1 MKRTT
6 RLIAAMLCI
15 MLAFGCL
22 APASAA
28 AAKLLQTGGSFYL
41 TASTATATIIEPV
54 RVDYAHGQTVKE
66 ALQASGHTFSGIESG
81 FITAIDGVRGN
92 FVRFYDYDESTGEC
106 GYDLDAAAS
115 DITAI
120 GFAENEVAS
129 KEMIALITLMGDF
142 NYSANGVLNYPAAKT
157 AYADALRG
165 LRNANA
171 EQAQLLFSA
180 LDSAMRDYAA
190 YLEGDK
196 YDVVFN
202 VTQNGITIE
211 NPVIT
216 ITDAYG
222 NASIYNGTTAQ
233 AYAGVSTYSVS
244 DGGHNRIEG
253 RVTVSPDAESGE
265 YSASAIDAALP
276 YGEWFGDIIFHADSG
291 ALEKLYEREQD
302 YGTHTATYKVEDT
315 NHGNVYMYL
324 TRGADLPSDSVK
336 TYACYV
342 DLNGRDNSD
351 GSVPANNKGWESRYT
366 VLTNLW
372 EKNSMT
378 ERSFDIEARY
388 YVGEQTQIQSFEI
401 NLERI
406 PTLADLQVF
415 GSGTRLPMEFAPL
428 TGEYSLTTV
437 AESVVI
443 SPFPVL
449 PDYRIL
455 VNGNDT
461 QREVVLKGIGESTAV
476 DVTVEYTV
484 NAEDNI
490 TRTFSYTLNITRL
503 QATDVNVII
512 PAGTEAEIINAA
524 GGVIQ
529 PLVCGEVVDGV
540 YVNTYA
546 LTPGEEYDCIAT
558 KNRYFHTSASF
569 TAAEG
574 TDFTV
579 SEPES
584 TDKLTAVGAYTARN
598 VGNANTRVYPLDR
611 DFVSAEHEYMF
622 TVSDANS
629 SFFMKATCNDDAYE
643 IHALYDKQT
652 TIASTNGVPV
662 DKLIDSTV
670 ESTAGAVACGQF
682 VASNCGYA
690 NTMTLRLIKT
700 VDSVE
705 YYQEYTF
712 VARRSLSL
720 GTLSAKTQANGIV
733 NDIVLRDENGSIV
746 KYDRDR
752 ADYYATIALSIP
764 EVIISASFKSTAS
777 ETAPNKGGYYLLVN
791 GERFDDPS
799 NVSVSL
805 DSALSS
811 EDITVTICHEDDASV
826 QSTYTLHLAKTAP
839 TPVRFVTEPA
849 DAITFVISNSTSLSV
864 PKNEDGTY
872 SLIPGESY
880 AYTVTKAGFAGVH
893 ESNYIPVQSD
903 EVIEINAVLT
913 AAEPNPNLD
922 PNLDAQWPTFRANR
936 FNNGVVDYPIPTIA
950 NDSVLYWAT
959 QFGSGYGSNACSCP
973 IIVDDFLYVY
983 AGTNIYKIDKTSGE
997 ALVTKSMA
1005 ASSSFAIN
1013 SPTYA
1018 DGMIFVGLSNGRIQA
1033 FDAVTLDSLWLFTD
1047 SNGGQPNCPIVYH
1060 DGYIY
1065 TGFWKSETGDA
1076 SFVCVSAT
1084 DEDPDVGNETKY
1096 ASWRY
1101 VSKGGFYWAGA
1112 YVCDEFVLI
1121 DTDDGESG
1129 YTDGHARIVSLN
1141 PTSGS
1146 VLGSITLPH
1155 PGDARS
1161 SVTFVP
1167 DEENGTNPSG
1177 TAYFTTKGGY
1187 FYAVHVEADGSF
1199 TEGSLSFV
1207 KLFNYADDP
1216 SNPAM
1221 STCTPTIY
1229 NGRAYVGVSGTSQF
1243 GAYSGHNITVID
1255 LESMSIAYTVR
1266 TKGYP
1271 QTSGVLTTAYAGD
1284 DDTVYVYFF
1293 DNFTPGMLRVIADR
1307 PGQTEPSAVVQEE
1320 YQGTTYDCAPV
1331 LFTPDGAQ
1339 AQYAICSPIIDADGT
1354 IYFKND
1360 SAYLMAVGSVVD
1372 RIEIAKLPDK
1382 TVYTIGETFDPT
1394 GMQVLAHYANGT
1406 VRDIT
1411 AYAVYSTAP
1420 LTSDDNMF
1428 IISHPSLM
1436 YQNRD
1441 GVPGTEYHAPDGVI
1455 NLVINAAQPTFTVT
1469 YTVNGEFYAEQTYA
1483 AGDAVNAP
1491 EYNPEEGFVF
1501 FGWDVPETMPAE
1513 NITIDAALMLRGDA
1527 NGSGSLD
1534 TADSLL
1540 MLRIALGIIPANETE
1555 RIICD
1560 MDGDGAITSID
1571 ALLVFRKAMGI
1582 E

>member
-6 RLIAAMLCI
+6 RFIAAMLCI
-15 MLAFGCL
+15 MLTFGCL

-54 RVDYAHGQTVKE
+54 RVEYAHGQTVKE
-66 ALQASGHTFSGIESG
+66 ALQGSGHSFSGLESG
-81 FITAIDGVRGN
+81 FITAIDGVQGN
-92 FVRFYDYDESTGEC
+92 FVRFYDYDDATGEC
-106 GYDLDAAAS
+106 GYNLDAAAS
-115 DITAI
+115 EISAI

-129 KEMIALITLMGDF
+129 KEMIALINLMGDF
-142 NYSANGVLNYPAAKT
+142 NYANNGVANYPAAKT
-157 AYADALRG
+157 AYTEALRG

-171 EQAQLLFSA
+171 ERAQELFSA
-180 LDSAMRDYAA
+180 LESAILDYAA
-190 YLEGDK
+190 YLDGEK
-196 YDVVFN
+196 YDVTFN
-202 VTQNGITIE
+202 VTQNGVVVE
-211 NPVIT
+211 NPVIK

-222 NASIYNGTTAQ
+222 NESVFTGTTAQ

-244 DGGHNRIEG
+244 DGGHNRVEG
-253 RVTVSPDAESGE
+253 SVTVSVDSESGE
-265 YSASAIDAALP
+265 YAAPQIDAELP
-276 YGEWFGDIIFHADSG
+276 HGEWFGDILFHADSG
-291 ALEKLYEREQD
+291 ALEQLYEREQNFE
-302 YGTHTATYKVEDT
+302 THKAVYKVEDT
-315 NHGNVYMYL
+315 NRGAVYMYL
-324 TRGADLPSDSVK
+324 SRGADLPADSVK

-342 DLNGRDNSD
+342 DINGKDNSD

-372 EKNSMT
+372 AKNSMT

-388 YVGEQTQIQSFEI
+388 FVGEQTLIQSFEVSF
-401 NLERI
+401 ERI
-406 PTLADLQVF
+406 PTLASLDVF
-415 GSGTRLPMEFAPL
+415 GGGTQLPVDFSPL
-428 TGEYSLTTV
+428 TDTYALSTV
-437 AESVVI
+437 SDSIVI
-443 SPFPVL
+443 FPEPVL
-449 PDYRIL
+449 SDYRVL
-455 VNGNDT
+455 VNGSESL
-461 QREVVLKGIGESTAV
+461 REAALGEIGESTPV

-484 NAEDNI
+484 DAEAN
-490 TRTFSYTLNITRL
+490 TVRSFTYVLNVTRL
-503 QATDVNVII
+503 QAATVSVSI
-512 PAGTEAEIINAA
+512 PDGTEVEILNAA
-524 GGVIQ
+524 GGSIA
-529 PLVCGEVVDGV
+529 PSSRSEAVDGV

-546 LTPGEEYDCIAT
+546 LVPGEEYTCIAT
-558 KNRYFHTSASF
+558 KNVYFHTSASF
-569 TAAEG
+569 TAVDG
-574 TDFTV
+574 GSFTAT
-579 SEPES
+579 EPES
-584 TDKLTAVGAYTARN
+584 TDKLTAVRAYTARN
-598 VGNANTRVYPLDR
+598 ISGASTRIYPLDR
-611 DFVSAEHEYMF
+611 DFVPAEHEYMF

-629 SFFMKATCNDDAYE
+629 SFFMKASCNDDSYE
-643 IHALYDKQT
+643 IHALYNKQT
-652 TIASTNGVPV
+652 TIAATNGVPV

-670 ESTAGAVACGQF
+670 ESTAVAVACGQF
-682 VASNCGYA
+682 IASNCGYA
-690 NTMTLRLIKT
+690 NAMTLRLTKT

-712 VARRSLSL
+712 IARKQLSL
-720 GTLSAKTQANGIV
+720 GSLTAKTETG
-733 NDIVLRDENGSIV
+733 DIVLRDESGNIV

-752 ADYYATIALSIP
+752 ADYYATVALSLP
-764 EVIISASFKSTAS
+764 EFIIAAAFKSTAS

-799 NVSVSL
+799 NITVAL
-805 DSALSS
+805 DPALSN
-811 EDITVTICHEDDASV
+811 EDITVAVCHADDASV
-826 QSTYTLHLAKTAP
+826 QSVYTLHLAKTAP
-839 TPVRFVTEPA
+839 TTVQFVTEPA
-849 DAITFVISNSTSLSV
+849 DAITFVIANSTNLSV
-864 PKNEDGTY
+864 PRNEDGTY

-880 AYTVTKAGFAGVH
+880 TYTVTKAGFAGVQVAD
-893 ESNYIPVQSD
+893 YVPVQSD
-903 EVIEINAVLT
+903 EVVRINVTLT
-913 AAEPNPNLD
+913 AAEPNTNLD

-950 NDSVLYWAT
+950 NESVLYWAT

-973 IIVDDFLYVY
+973 IIVDNYLYVY
-983 AGTNIYKIDKTSGE
+983 AGTNIYKIDKLSGE
-997 ALVTKSMA
+997 ALITKPMA

-1084 DEDPDVGNETKY
+1084 DENPSSGNETKY

-1129 YTDGHARIVSLN
+1129 YTDGHASILSLD
-1141 PTSGS
+1141 PASGA

-1167 DEENGTNPSG
+1167 DEENGATPAG

-1187 FYAVHVEADGSF
+1187 FYSVHVEADGSF
-1199 TEGSLSFV
+1199 TDGSLNFV
-1207 KLFNYADDP
+1207 KLFNYADD
-1216 SNPAM
+1216 SANPAM

-1229 NGRAYVGVSGTSQF
+1229 NGRAYIGVSGTSQF

-1271 QTSGVLTTAYAGD
+1271 QTSGVLTTAYAGE

-1293 DNFTPGMLRVIADR
+1293 DNYTPGMLRVIADR

-1320 YQGTTYDCAPV
+1320 YQGVTYDCAPV

-1372 RIEIAKLPDK
+1372 RIEIAKMPNK
-1382 TVYTIGETFDPT
+1382 TVYSVGESFDPA

-1411 AYAVYSTAP
+1411 DYAVYSSAP
-1420 LTSDDNMF
+1420 LTTEDDMF
-1428 IISHPSLM
+1428 IISHPALM
-1436 YQNRD
+1436 YQNLD
-1441 GVPGTEYHAPDGVI
+1441 GVPGTEYHAPDGVL
-1455 NLVINAAQPTFTVT
+1455 NLVINAAQPTYTVT
-1469 YTVNGEFYAEQTYA
+1469 FTVNGEFYAEQTYA
-1483 AGDAVNAP
+1483 EGDTVTAP
-1491 EYNPEEGFVF
+1491 EYTAEDGYIF
-1501 FGWDVPETMPAE
+1501 FGWNIPETMPAE
-1513 NITIDAALMLRGDA
+1513 NITLDAALALRGDA
-1527 NGSGSLD
+1527 NGNGIHD

-1560 MDGDGAITSID
+1560 MDGDGMITSID
-1571 ALLVFRKAMGI
+1571 ALLVFRRAMGI
-1582 E
+1582 EA

>member
-1 MKRTT
+1 
-6 RLIAAMLCI
+6 MLREN
-15 MLAFGCL
+15 
-22 APASAA
+22 
-28 AAKLLQTGGSFYL
+28 
-41 TASTATATIIEPV
+41 II
-54 RVDYAHGQTVKE
+54 
-66 ALQASGHTFSGIESG
+66 
-81 FITAIDGVRGN
+81 
-92 FVRFYDYDESTGEC
+92 
-106 GYDLDAAAS
+106 
-115 DITAI
+115 
-120 GFAENEVAS
+120 
-129 KEMIALITLMGDF
+129 
-142 NYSANGVLNYPAAKT
+142 
-157 AYADALRG
+157 
-165 LRNANA
+165 
-171 EQAQLLFSA
+171 
-180 LDSAMRDYAA
+180 
-190 YLEGDK
+190 
-196 YDVVFN
+196 
-202 VTQNGITIE
+202 
-211 NPVIT
+211 
-216 ITDAYG
+216 
-222 NASIYNGTTAQ
+222 
-233 AYAGVSTYSVS
+233 
-244 DGGHNRIEG
+244 
-253 RVTVSPDAESGE
+253 
-265 YSASAIDAALP
+265 
-276 YGEWFGDIIFHADSG
+276 
-291 ALEKLYEREQD
+291 
-302 YGTHTATYKVEDT
+302 
-315 NHGNVYMYL
+315 
-324 TRGADLPSDSVK
+324 
-336 TYACYV
+336 
-342 DLNGRDNSD
+342 
-351 GSVPANNKGWESRYT
+351 
-366 VLTNLW
+366 
-372 EKNSMT
+372 
-378 ERSFDIEARY
+378 
-388 YVGEQTQIQSFEI
+388 
-401 NLERI
+401 
-406 PTLADLQVF
+406 
-415 GSGTRLPMEFAPL
+415 
-428 TGEYSLTTV
+428 
-437 AESVVI
+437 
-443 SPFPVL
+443 
-449 PDYRIL
+449 
-455 VNGNDT
+455 
-461 QREVVLKGIGESTAV
+461 
-476 DVTVEYTV
+476 
-484 NAEDNI
+484 
-490 TRTFSYTLNITRL
+490 RTFSYTLNITRL

-558 KNRYFHTSASF
+558 KNRYFHTSARF

-662 DKLIDSTV
+662 DKLINSTV
-670 ESTAGAVACGQF
+670 ESAAGAVACGQF

-690 NTMTLRLIKT
+690 NTMILRLTKT

-712 VARRSLSL
+712 VARRALSL

-752 ADYYATIALSIP
+752 VDYYATIALSIP

-799 NVSVSL
+799 NVYVSL

-880 AYTVTKAGFAGVH
+880 AYTVTKAGFAGIH

-1146 VLGSITLPH
+1146 VIGSITLPH

-1167 DEENGTNPSG
+1167 DDENGTSSAG

-1207 KLFNYADDP
+1207 KLFNYADDT

-1221 STCTPTIY
+1221 STCTPTVY

-1382 TVYTIGETFDPT
+1382 TVYAIGETFDPT

-1411 AYAVYSTAP
+1411 AYIPVSPVNAPAELVDALSSWGITLEDRYSENELGEFDYCYASGWMYCLNNVFPNVGFSDSYLSDGDVVRVQFTVAYGSDIGGGYAMGGSDNTSFYLVANKDRLSTLIATLNEHGIEIPDSAMNAATAIYASQEDVNAAAAVLQQLEDEYQQNAPVRDVIAKISAIGEVSLESASAIAEARQAYDALTAEQQALVSNYDVLTAAEETLRTLIEELPVSASFSAPEITALSGQQVEIPVTVSGKFEAHTLEMHIGYDSTK
-1420 LTSDDNMF
+1420 LTVNEV
-1428 IISHPSLM
+1428 
-1436 YQNRD
+1436 
-1441 GVPGTEYHAPDGVI
+1441 VPGAILENTSMNVIDFTTTPGTIYVGALCADAPMTGNGIDENVLLTVKATVNPEFSGTTPVNVDVNRFVNLPVGGTVTDIEVHTTNGSVNASLPEYT
-1455 NLVINAAQPTFTVT
+1455 LT

-1483 AGDAVNAP
+1483 VGAVITVP
-1491 EYNPEEGFVF
+1491 EYTVPEGYTFS
-1501 FGWDVPETMPAE
+1501 GWVVPETMPAE
-1513 NITIDAALMLRGDA
+1513 DLTVDAVLSINVYTVTFVDRLDGSVIAEVSVEHGSNVTAPAAPAHDGYVFTGWNGSLVNVTENRTVTAEYSLLGDVDGDGVVTSADALTVLRMSLGIIA
-1527 NGSGSLD
+1527 TPVSGSLD
-1534 TADSLL
+1534 FS
-1540 MLRIALGIIPANETE
+1540 
-1555 RIICD
+1555 ICD
-1560 MDGDGAITSID
+1560 IDGSGDITSVD
-1571 ALLVFRKAMGI
+1571 ALLIIRKAMQSA
-1582 E
+1582 